1 MVRFH
6 PHQSQTFVCG
16 CDDGFIRVFEI
27 DEMLETGSGLC
38 SKEIG
43 YHELCI
49 RSLRWCGDGVRFV
62 TGSIDTTAKLWS
74 INSLSQE
81 MTLVG
86 HKDSVLDADMSSS
99 LSLLV
104 TASTDKTVR
113 VWHARSGKEQW
124 AGKHG
129 AYVYA
134 CTFSPDCRRAI
145 SASGDRTCRVW
156 AAKKGECLHIL
167 KVSALVAQA
176 RCGCGVRR

>member
-1 MVRFH
+1 
-6 PHQSQTFVCG
+6 
-16 CDDGFIRVFEI
+16 
-27 DEMLETGSGLC
+27 
-38 SKEIG
+38 
-43 YHELCI
+43 
-49 RSLRWCGDGVRFV
+49 
-62 TGSIDTTAKLWS
+62 
-74 INSLSQE
+74 